1 MSHMD
6 MSAPEQGALDA
17 SASNQ
22 DASDAG
28 VRPHF
33 DTFIFDLDGTLL
45 DTLPDLVVL
54 TNTSLEAFGLPPR
67 TTDEIHSFVGNGAKA
82 LIYQAV
88 PEDTDPQI
96 TEQVMQRWKDLYSTV
111 GNRLTKPYPHIIE
124 MVSELK
130 RRGVGVG
137 VLSNKFDAGVQAAV
151 DEYLPGLFD
160 VKHGEGGDIPRK
172 PDPTGLLR
180 SIGELGSTPE
190 RTVYIGDSPGDI
202 RTARNAGTY
211 AIGVGW
217 GYHTA
222 DELREAG
229 ADAVVMDAR
238 ELLAWAPD
246 VRE

>member
-1 MSHMD
+1 MSHT
-6 MSAPEQGALDA
+6 DA
-17 SASNQ
+17 A
-22 DASDAG
+22 A
-28 VRPHF
+28 RPLF

-88 PEDTDPQI
+88 PEDTDAQI

-111 GNRLTKPYPHIIE
+111 GNQLTKPYPHIVETIRD
-124 MVSELK
+124 LK
-130 RRGVGVG
+130 RRGVKVG

-160 VKHGEGGDIPRK
+160 VSHGESDEIPRK
-172 PDPTGLLR
+172 PNPAGLLR
-180 SIGELGSTPE
+180 SIDELGSDPQ

-222 DELREAG
+222 DELREAD
-229 ADAVVMDAR
+229 ADAVIMDAR
-238 ELLAWAPD
+238 ELVSWAPD

>member
-1 MSHMD
+1 MSQTD
-6 MSAPEQGALDA
+6 TRSQEAKNDALTHPQF
-17 SASNQ
+17 N
-22 DASDAG
+22 
-28 VRPHF
+28 
-33 DTFIFDLDGTLL
+33 TFIFDLDGTLL

-111 GNRLTKPYPHIIE
+111 GNQLTKPYPHIVE
-124 MVSELK
+124 MVKELK
-130 RRGVGVG
+130 SRGVGVG

-151 DEYLPGLFD
+151 DEYLPGLFE
-160 VKHGEGGDIPRK
+160 VRHGESDEIPRK

-180 SIGELGSTPE
+180 SIDELTSDPQH
-190 RTVYIGDSPGDI
+190 TVYIGDSPGDI

-217 GYHTA
+217 GYHSA

-229 ADAVVMDAR
+229 ADAVVMDAL

-246 VRE
+246 ARE

>member
-1 MSHMD
+1 MSHT
-6 MSAPEQGALDA
+6 DA
-17 SASNQ
+17 A
-22 DASDAG
+22 A
-28 VRPHF
+28 RPLF

-88 PEDTDPQI
+88 PEDTDVQI

-111 GNRLTKPYPHIIE
+111 GNQLTKPYPHIVETIRD
-124 MVSELK
+124 LK
-130 RRGVGVG
+130 RRGVKVG

-160 VKHGEGGDIPRK
+160 VSHGESDEIPRK
-172 PDPTGLLR
+172 PNPAGLLY
-180 SIGELGSTPE
+180 SISELESDPQH
-190 RTVYIGDSPGDI
+190 TVYIGDSPGDI
-202 RTARNAGTY
+202 LTARNAGTY

-222 DELREAG
+222 DELREAD
-229 ADAVVMDAR
+229 ADAVIMDAR
-238 ELLAWAPD
+238 ELVSWAPD

>member
-1 MSHMD
+1 MSHT
-6 MSAPEQGALDA
+6 DA
-17 SASNQ
+17 A
-22 DASDAG
+22 A
-28 VRPHF
+28 RPLF

-88 PEDTDPQI
+88 PEDTDAQI

-111 GNRLTKPYPHIIE
+111 GNQLTKPYPHIVETIRD
-124 MVSELK
+124 LK
-130 RRGVGVG
+130 RRGVKVG

-160 VKHGEGGDIPRK
+160 VSHGESDEIPRK
-172 PDPTGLLR
+172 PNPAGLLY
-180 SIGELGSTPE
+180 SISELESDPQH
-190 RTVYIGDSPGDI
+190 TVYIGDSPGDI
-202 RTARNAGTY
+202 LTARNAGTY

-222 DELREAG
+222 DELREAD
-229 ADAVVMDAR
+229 ADAVIMDAR
-238 ELLAWAPD
+238 ELVSWAPD